1 MERPK
6 ITDFIKET
14 IANPSIELIYL
25 KDYVKELEAYVDKQE
40 EAIAVIQCSTQL
52 NAGFK
57 IGDKVVSINGRVA
70 EIIGFPKYGHARV
83 RNDVGGGIWQPNI
96 AELKLHKSV

>member
-1 MERPK
+1 MTK
-6 ITDFIKET
+6 KEESKLV
-14 IANPSIELIYL
+14 NMLFEIYTKGVKGEECDLTTSLNKLL
-25 KDYVKELEAYVDKQE
+25 K
-40 EAIAVIQCSTQL
+40 AINYSQCCTQL

-70 EIIGFPKYGHARV
+70 EIIGFPKHGHARV

-96 AELKLHKSV
+96 TELKLHKSV

>member
-1 MERPK
+1 MN
-6 ITDFIKET
+6 IT
-14 IANPSIELIYL
+14 ELLKKAYNYGEMHQSLL
-25 KDYVKELEAYVDKQE
+25 KDKYSLTNFLEEHK
-40 EAIAVIQCSTQL
+40 EAINFMQCSTQL

-57 IGDKVVSINGRVA
+57 VGDKVVSINGRVA
-70 EIIGFPKYGHARV
+70 EIIGFPKHGHARV

>member
-1 MERPK
+1 MEETKNQLIQTGFTLDRLHQDGK
-6 ITDFIKET
+6 IDDEAYT
-14 IANPSIELIYL
+14 IL
-25 KDYVKELEAYVDKQE
+25 KDRNKQ
-40 EAIAVIQCSTQL
+40 AINYSQCCTQL

-70 EIIGFPKYGHARV
+70 EIIGFPKHGHARV

-96 AELKLHKSV
+96 TELKLHKSV